1 MQRYRNGQEHAARNL
16 FPIPIGKLGQNHFA
30 ILKIDNAPP
39 TFRARRRE
47 ALKLSNSTDS
57 FGSKIHQSC
66 SPNPAPLGRDLSA
79 ADFSPQGGCGIRKA
93 AKPLTAAQAVRRRQ
107 IILIRFLPRSPSR
120 HYDSRARWACQS
132 CRFLETGSLHPP
144 LAALRQFPCAWQKTP
159 LSLQVCERKRV
170 RAAGCPPLQ
179 NDGSA
184 IVLKFY
190 FPNGQ
195 IG

>member
-16 FPIPIGKLGQNHFA
+16 FPIPIRKLGQHHFA

-66 SPNPAPLGRDLSA
+66 PPNPAPLGRETSA
-79 ADFSPQGGCGIRKA
+79 ANFSPQGGCGIRKA

-107 IILIRFLPRSPSR
+107 IILIRFCRDHRRGITIPAPVGRANRTASSKLARFIRRWRRFANFHARGKKHLSACKCASISECAQQAVSPLKTM
-120 HYDSRARWACQS
+120 A
-132 CRFLETGSLHPP
+132 PP
-144 LAALRQFPCAWQKTP
+144 SF
-159 LSLQVCERKRV
+159 
-170 RAAGCPPLQ
+170 
-179 NDGSA
+179 
-184 IVLKFY
+184 
-190 FPNGQ
+190 
-195 IG
+195 

>member
-1 MQRYRNGQEHAARNL
+1 MRRYRNGQEHAARNL
-16 FPIPIGKLGQNHFA
+16 FSIPSEELGQNHFA

-66 SPNPAPLGRDLSA
+66 TPNPAPLGRETSA

-107 IILIRFLPRSPSR
+107 IILICFLPRSPSR

-132 CRFLETGSLHPP
+132 CRDFLETGSLHPP

-159 LSLQVCERKRV
+159 LSLQVCEHK
-170 RAAGCPPLQ
+170 
-179 NDGSA
+179 
-184 IVLKFY
+184 
-190 FPNGQ
+190 
-195 IG
+195 

>member
-1 MQRYRNGQEHAARNL
+1 M
-16 FPIPIGKLGQNHFA
+16 
-30 ILKIDNAPP
+30 PP

-57 FGSKIHQSC
+57 FGAKIHQSC
-66 SPNPAPLGRDLSA
+66 PPNPAPLERDLSA

-93 AKPLTAAQAVRRRQ
+93 AKPLTAAQTPRTAANNLDPFFAAV
-107 IILIRFLPRSPSR
+107 
-120 HYDSRARWACQS
+120 
-132 CRFLETGSLHPP
+132 TV
-144 LAALRQFPCAWQKTP
+144 AALRFPRP
-159 LSLQVCERKRV
+159 LGVPIVPLPRNWLASSAAGGASPISMRVAKNTSQPASV
-170 RAAGCPPLQ
+170 RAQASARSRLSPPQ

-184 IVLKFY
+184 NVLKFY